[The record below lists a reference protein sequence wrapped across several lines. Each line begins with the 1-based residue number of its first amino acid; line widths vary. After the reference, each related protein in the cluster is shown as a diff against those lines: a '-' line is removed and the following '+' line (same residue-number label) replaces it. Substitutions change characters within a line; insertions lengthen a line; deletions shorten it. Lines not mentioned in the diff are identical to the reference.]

1 MIYFLLILPFYQ
13 PFVPLRGLPHVNEKL
28 DEMRKE
34 ETLRAATAMGE
45 MPGFW
50 TSMGDH

>member
-1 MIYFLLILPFYQ
+1 MYFLLILPFWQ
-13 PFVPLRGLPHVNEKL
+13 TFVPLRGLAHVNEKL
-28 DEMRKE
+28 DEMTRE

-50 TSMGDH
+50 TSMWDH